1 MEEMMKAPD
10 NALSVREPLEVR
22 IAEYTVS
29 LRLALRLITTISV
42 SSTKI
47 HPQLLNMDD
56 LYHRN
61 VARTKLT
68 RNIAAT
74 LDPVHDEVVGALGDG
89 IPMIDQGI
97 SQRPLEGV
105 PMVHV

>member
-1 MEEMMKAPD
+1 MPCPYANRLRYVSP
-10 NALSVREPLEVR
+10 N
-22 IAEYTVS
+22 IS

-47 HPQLLNMDD
+47 HPQLLDMDD

-68 RNIAAT
+68 RNIPAT
-74 LDPVHDEVVGALGDG
+74 LDPVLDEVVGALGDG

-97 SQRPLEGV
+97 KDSWKAC
-105 PMVHV
+105 